1 MLHARSNVSLL
12 ADLAVWVII
21 FFSLG
26 KGYAARV
33 GGTRVEQPHALYK
46 HDSAASPSG
55 ESSGVP
61 CELEHATETPSI
73 SVAGLSSSV
82 GAVPSSTAPRQ
93 PLPGQPLPRLEA
105 APTLP
110 ARLASHL
117 LAAANRIDAVLW
129 CVLAALSMGCW
140 ESLRLAL
147 SARGSLGWLG
157 DAWGSLGH
165 AGIVLGTVILGAG
178 LWTAYS
184 EARRE
189 RRARSGDGGFVH
201 ALCSSVRDGRG
212 CCTAGGCCTDER
224 RFLALACAL
233 RLIALPALCMPIH
246 RLATRAGL
254 LPDDPTL
261 QMIIAISAGV
271 PSSQTLVMLL
281 NANGAE
287 ASAAE
292 ASKVYVPMYL
302 LSVLTVSLL
311 IVVQCLLLG

>member
-12 ADLAVWVII
+12 ADLAVWFII

-33 GGTRVEQPHALYK
+33 GGTRVEQP

-233 RLIALPALCMPIH
+233 RLVALPALCMPIH

>member
-1 MLHARSNVSLL
+1 M
-12 ADLAVWVII
+12 
-21 FFSLG
+21 
-26 KGYAARV
+26 
-33 GGTRVEQPHALYK
+33 
-46 HDSAASPSG
+46 
-55 ESSGVP
+55 P

-93 PLPGQPLPRLEA
+93 PLPPLEA

-110 ARLASHL
+110 ARLASYL
-117 LAAANRIDAVLW
+117 LAAAYRIDAVLW

-157 DAWGSLGH
+157 DAWSSLGH

-184 EARRE
+184 EARRV

-212 CCTAGGCCTDER
+212 CCTDGGCCTDER

-233 RLIALPALCMPIH
+233 RLLALPALCMPIQ

-261 QMIIAISAGV
+261 QMILAISAGV